1 MDLRKISTKELVNEL
16 SRRKNVR
23 DINIH
28 KNEYYKIQA
37 SGNDN
42 SKLRYV
48 NGDGPCKIIEIAGE
62 E

>member
-1 MDLRKISTKELVNEL
+1 MNLDKISTSELVKEL
-16 SRRKNVR
+16 SKRKNVR

-37 SGNDN
+37 AGSDN